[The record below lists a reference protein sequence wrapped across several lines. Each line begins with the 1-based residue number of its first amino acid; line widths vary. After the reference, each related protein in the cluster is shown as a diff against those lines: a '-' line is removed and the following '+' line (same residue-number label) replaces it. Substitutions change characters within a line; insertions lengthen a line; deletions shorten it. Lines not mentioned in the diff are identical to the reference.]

1 MRKQTVGANTKQQ
14 TESAKGEMMRAIL
27 VLISV
32 MLLAGCVTGPQVG
45 TVWSVPC
52 TIYEDFGAT
61 PENSIITRSIANP
74 CAAQKLLATAAKL
87 PAIWAQKDYID
98 KFNKWAGLV
107 HGYITAGTTYAG
119 LQNLVI
125 AEVAKLNKEAG
136 MTLLILSD
144 GLLVFGQEEAPIMPM
159 DVKLLMASLNDL
171 RVQVAALSL
180 VGLK

>member
-1 MRKQTVGANTKQQ
+1 MRKALLI
-14 TESAKGEMMRAIL
+14 A
-27 VLISV
+27 ISV
-32 MLLAGCVTGPQVG
+32 VMLAGCAGVTPNENIFY
-45 TVWSVPC
+45 TRC

-61 PENSIITRSIANP
+61 RENSIIAKHIANP

-87 PAIWAQKDYID
+87 PAIWAQQKYIEQ
-98 KFNKWAGLV
+98 FNKWAGVV
-107 HGYITAGTTYAG
+107 HGVIAQGTTYAG

-144 GLLVFGQEEAPIMPM
+144 GLLVFGQEESPILPM
-159 DVKLLMASLNDL
+159 DKKLLLASLNDL

>member
-1 MRKQTVGANTKQQ
+1 MKRALLIFVVVAFVG
-14 TESAKGEMMRAIL
+14 GC
-27 VLISV
+27 
-32 MLLAGCVTGPQVG
+32 AGMPTPAP
-45 TVWSVPC
+45 VWNMPC
-52 TIYEDFGAT
+52 TIYRDFGAT
-61 PENSIITRSIANP
+61 EGNSIIAKHIQNP

-87 PAIWAQKDYID
+87 PAIWAQKKYID
-98 KFNKWAGLV
+98 EFNKWAGVV
-107 HGYITAGTTYAG
+107 HGVIVQGTTYAG

-144 GLLVFGQEEAPIMPM
+144 GLLVFGQEETAILPM
-159 DVKLLMASLNDL
+159 DVKLLLASLNDL